1 MANYFSFIIQMAAT
15 AIASLG
21 SFPPSVSS
29 YHRHTFVSVGIER
42 TGPHFAVRGLR
53 FRVQTTYAAAASTTP
68 PTTPTST
75 HNQVQ
80 SVGDAHT
87 TGSEAEDALGEAVA
101 AADDDA
107 GARAA
112 IIGSKLI

>member
-1 MANYFSFIIQMAAT
+1 MAAT
-15 AIASLG
+15 AIALLV
-21 SFPPSVSS
+21 SFPPSVLHYWLLVVLSS
-29 YHRHTFVSVGIER
+29 YHRPTFVSVGKER

-53 FRVQTTYAAAASTTP
+53 FRVQTTYAAAASTKP

-75 HNQVQ
+75 HNHVQ

-101 AADDDA
+101 AADDA
-107 GARAA
+107 GA
-112 IIGSKLI
+112 